1 MSFLAKDYLAK
12 PSIESENPNIRGLSL
27 SNISYSLCNPNARLK
42 KKQDCLIF
50 GFNLCYNMCL
60 ALRFC

>member
-42 KKQDCLIF
+42 KKQECLIF
-50 GFNLCYNMCL
+50 GFNLC
-60 ALRFC
+60 

>member
-1 MSFLAKDYLAK
+1 MPFLANDYLAQ
-12 PSIESENPNIRGLSL
+12 PSTESRNIKMGALSL

-50 GFNLCYNMCL
+50 
-60 ALRFC
+60 